1 METALTTGQ
10 ILRRGRVSYQFK
22 GQRKPQEYVVYPYQG
37 DGKLKVQADSVIGY
51 FDFKTRK
58 GLINKKGSNPKYN
71 VHLSPALGAEPFEF
85 PQDFVD
91 ACKSICGIKE

>member
-1 METALTTGQ
+1 M
-10 ILRRGRVSYQFK
+10 
-22 GQRKPQEYVVYPYQG
+22 
-37 DGKLKVQADSVIGY
+37 IGY